1 MTKKTKSAKPKT
13 KKTKPLMARGRA
25 LMLRTCNADMTA
37 HGGFVWPTSGE
48 VKAPDWS
55 SVKEC
60 GRGLHGLLWGRGD
73 WGLLNLDTSAV
84 WMAVEIVASE
94 VVDLGGKVKVPRGWV
109 VCVGKR
115 EDVLEYIARRLPAK
129 LRPKQ
134 ISTSGYGGQAT
145 ASGDGGQATAS
156 GDGGQATAS
165 GYGGQATA
173 SGERGEALALGSDG
187 IAAAGTNGMLL
198 IWWYDGVRRRVA
210 VGYVGEGIKP
220 LTRYCVDGAGA
231 FVELG
236 PVDVAV
242 KAVLP

>member
-109 VCVGKR
+109 VAIGKR

-134 ISTSGYGGQAT
+134 ISTSGVR
-145 ASGDGGQATAS
+145 
-156 GDGGQATAS
+156 
-165 GYGGQATA
+165 GQATA